1 MTMNEADDLEALRR
15 GIDAL
20 RKENEELLAT
30 LRQLIRETHPR
41 TVGEVDTMKQALRV
55 LGRVQRN
62 DTASAHPAP
71 RAHTVSQRPRRHY
84 PASRPLQRLFD
95 GGRVL

>member
-30 LRQLIRETHPR
+30 RRQLIRETHPR
-41 TVGEVDTMKQALRV
+41 TVGEVEAM
-55 LGRVQRN
+55 GR
-62 DTASAHPAP
+62 P
-71 RAHTVSQRPRRHY
+71 RAELRI
-84 PASRPLQRLFD
+84 ASLWA
-95 GGRVL
+95 

>member
-20 RKENEELLAT
+20 RKEKEELLAT

-41 TVGEVDTMKQALRV
+41 TVGEVDAMEQALRV

-62 DTASAHPAP
+62 DTVGVA
-71 RAHTVSQRPRRHY
+71 
-84 PASRPLQRLFD
+84 
-95 GGRVL
+95 G